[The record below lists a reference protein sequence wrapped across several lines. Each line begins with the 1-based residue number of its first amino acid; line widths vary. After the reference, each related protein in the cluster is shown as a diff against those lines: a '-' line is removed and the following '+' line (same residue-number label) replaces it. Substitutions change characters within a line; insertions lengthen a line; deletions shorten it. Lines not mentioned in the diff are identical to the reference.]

1 MKVSA
6 VLLAGGQS
14 LRMGHDK
21 ATVTFRGKP
30 LWQIQLNTLQ
40 NLRPHEVFISAR
52 SAPSWRPPELQFVPD
67 EPPSRGPLSGIAAA
81 LGHIATGHLLV
92 LGIDMPLMTG
102 EYLRSL
108 CDQIESGRGVLPMI
122 GEQAEPLAAI
132 YPQNAHIDFLA
143 ALSGTEFSLQTLT
156 KNLTESGKLRAV
168 PVIKKDEE
176 LFRSFNQPADLN
188 ARVSQTGIGPLCAT
202 ILM

>member
-1 MKVSA
+1 MNVSA

-14 LRMGHDK
+14 LRMGQDK

-40 NLRPHEVFISAR
+40 NLRADEIFISAR
-52 SAPSWRPPELQFVPD
+52 SAPSWCPPELQFVPD
-67 EPPSRGPLSGIAAA
+67 EPPSRGPLSGVAAA

-92 LGIDMPLMTG
+92 LAIDMPLMTG

-108 CDQIESGRGVLPMI
+108 CDQIASERGVLPMI
-122 GEQAEPLAAI
+122 DGRAEPLAAI
-132 YPQNAHIDFLA
+132 YPQNARIDFVA
-143 ALSGTEFSLQTLT
+143 ALSGTEFSLQSLT
-156 KNLTESGKLRAV
+156 KNIIESGKLRPI

-176 LFRSFNQPADLN
+176 LFRSFNRPGDFN
-188 ARVSQTGIGPLCAT
+188 ASVSQRGIGRSVRQN
-202 ILM
+202 